1 MDLTNKTVCF
11 LGDSI
16 TKGHSASAPEKC
28 YVSLFAAAHPEATVH
43 NFGIS
48 GTCIAKRIGPSVKV
62 KMDAQNFLTR
72 VEKMPEHADLIC
84 VFGGTND
91 FGRGDAPMGKFGDT
105 ENDTFY
111 GALYALSLA
120 LINKYPTARIV
131 FFTPLH
137 RDYKGE
143 TGVTV
148 RADGEWTLEDYV
160 DAVRKNAAYFAFPVL
175 DLHVMSGFQPQVPI
189 IRECYTADG
198 LHPNDRGYERLFR
211 IVNNFIEHL
220 E

>member
-1 MDLTNKTVCF
+1 MNLNGKTVCF

-16 TKGHSASAPEKC
+16 TEGAGASIKNNC
-28 YVSLFAAAHPEATVH
+28 YVSLFKTAHPEATVH
-43 NFGIS
+43 NFGIG
-48 GTCIAKRIGPSVKV
+48 GTRIARQTHPSESPRWDLDFVS
-62 KMDAQNFLTR
+62 R
-72 VEKMPEHADLIC
+72 VPEMPEEADVIC

-143 TGVTV
+143 SSVTV
-148 RADGEWTLEDYV
+148 RTDGEWTLEDYV
-160 DAVRKNAAYFAFPVL
+160 DAVRQNAAYFAFPVL
-175 DLHVMSGFQPQVPI
+175 DLHVMSGFQPHVPI
-189 IRECYTADG
+189 IKELYTADG

-211 IVNNFIEHL
+211 IVNKFIENL

>member
-16 TKGHSASAPEKC
+16 TKGHSASSPEKC

-48 GTCIAKRIGPSVKV
+48 GTCIAKHYNPKKG
-62 KMDAQNFLTR
+62 MDFKHFITR
-72 VEKMPEHADLIC
+72 LPQMPEQADLIC

-91 FGRGDAPMGKFGDT
+91 YGRGDAPMGKWGDT
-105 ENDTFY
+105 DSSTFW
-111 GALYALSLA
+111 GALYELSLA
-120 LINKYPTARIV
+120 LVNKYPTARIV

-137 RDYKGE
+137 RSYKGE
-143 TGVTV
+143 SDVTV
-148 RADGEWTLEDYV
+148 RTDGEWTLEDYV

-175 DLHVMSGFQPQVPI
+175 DLHVMSGFQPNVPI
-189 IRECYTADG
+189 LKEIYSADG
-198 LHPNDRGYERLFR
+198 LHPNDKGYERLFL
-211 IVNNFIEHL
+211 IINKFIENL